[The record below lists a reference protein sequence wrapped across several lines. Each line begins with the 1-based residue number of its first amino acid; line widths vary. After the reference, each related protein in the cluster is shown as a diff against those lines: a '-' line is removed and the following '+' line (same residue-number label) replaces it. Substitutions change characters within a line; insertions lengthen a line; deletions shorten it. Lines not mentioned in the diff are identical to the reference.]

1 MPYPASV
8 TQVIILAEAALHRS
22 AWDALLAQQPG
33 LAVWATAANHDDIAA
48 LSPPPK
54 PATLLIDVPKLS
66 PEFVRHITQISSNYG
81 SLVLTDEYKLAEIV
95 LLLQAG
101 AASCLSRNA
110 TIADLSRAI
119 IATGRG
125 EIVLPPTLATK
136 ALTTLARGKVL
147 QKPPDS
153 DALTERESDVLK
165 LLTKGMTN
173 KDIAQTLFLSVRTVE
188 AHLRNIY
195 GKLRVASRTEAI
207 LWAVKRGWGTH

>member
-1 MPYPASV
+1 LPYPASV
-8 TQVIILAEAALHRS
+8 TQVIILAETALHRS

-54 PATLLIDVPKLS
+54 PATLLIDVPNQS
-66 PEFVRHITQISSNYG
+66 PELVQHTTQLFPNYG
-81 SLVLTDEYKLAEIV
+81 ALVLIDEYELAEIV

-101 AASCLSRNA
+101 AVGCLSRNA

-125 EIVLPPTLATK
+125 EIVLPPTLTAQV
-136 ALTTLARGKVL
+136 LTALARGEVL
-147 QKPPDS
+147 QKHPDG
-153 DALTERESDVLK
+153 DDLTARETDVLR
-165 LLTKGMTN
+165 LLAKGMTN

-195 GKLRVASRTEAI
+195 GKLKVASRTEAV
-207 LWAVKRGWGTH
+207 LWAVEHGWETH